1 MNRIA
6 AQNARD
12 RKKNYVEDL
21 ERRVTELEAKVCA
34 ETCAKS
40 KSWQSLSL
48 AIETEI
54 KFHWLFHRIR
64 NCSKR
69 TSHSDI
75 RQTS

>member
-21 ERRVTELEAKVCA
+21 ERKVTELEAKVCA

-40 KSWQSLSL
+40 KVGKACSWLLKQRLSFTGYFTES
-48 AIETEI
+48 ETAAREPV
-54 KFHWLFHRIR
+54 
-64 NCSKR
+64 
-69 TSHSDI
+69 T
-75 RQTS
+75 QT